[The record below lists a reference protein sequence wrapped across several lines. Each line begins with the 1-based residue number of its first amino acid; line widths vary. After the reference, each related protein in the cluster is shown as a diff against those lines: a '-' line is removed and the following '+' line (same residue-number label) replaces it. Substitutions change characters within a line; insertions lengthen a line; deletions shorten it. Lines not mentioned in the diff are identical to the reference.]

1 MKKISTVILF
11 LSCLTIVYSQEM
23 NEKEG
28 KKVAG
33 GSVVRAMPT
42 DISSLNILYETGDEG
57 MTMLKPVYDPLYV
70 VSKDEVRYYLA
81 ESREVSEDGKT
92 ITVKLRDG
100 LKWHD
105 GEPITADDLEFRIS
119 YG

>member
-1 MKKISTVILF
+1 
-11 LSCLTIVYSQEM
+11 
-23 NEKEG
+23 
-28 KKVAG
+28 
-33 GSVVRAMPT
+33 MPT

-105 GEPITADDLEFRIS
+105 GEPITADDVIWNFEFRMDKENKTS
-119 YG
+119 SGTMVNRKPVSVEK